1 MSAAHINSRFCRRLF
16 IPLEFAKVSIIY
28 TVKRRQLSGQYTLT
42 TIYQAFCLSTCP
54 AGCFY
59 FLQKVHPQ
67 CFVSRYI
74 LHAYKSKRETSY
86 HDEGRVVSFIFSPF
100 SVILSAALTPSA
112 WESLPY
118 KTSEPVA
125 ANLCAWG
132 SLPKWMFFTHY
143 GEGSHHFLHV
153 FLRFCGP
160 YFSLIGNVLHWWGWF
175 SVQVWPSASQVFP
188 VSFSTHNPEDIN
200 WSILELFFFSS
211 FMYINHVYKRLIFE
225 FWQ

>member
-1 MSAAHINSRFCRRLF
+1 MGNIPWLQYIRLFAFQLVQQAVFIFCRR
-16 IPLEFAKVSIIY
+16 SILNVLSVGIFSMYVHICIY
-28 TVKRRQLSGQYTLT
+28 
-42 TIYQAFCLSTCP
+42 
-54 AGCFY
+54 
-59 FLQKVHPQ
+59 
-67 CFVSRYI
+67 
-74 LHAYKSKRETSY
+74 KRETSY
-86 HDEGRVVSFIFSPF
+86 HEGRVVSFIFSPF

-132 SLPKWMFFTHY
+132 SLSVPKRMFFTHY

-160 YFSLIGNVLHWWGWF
+160 YFSVIGNVLHWWGWF

-211 FMYINHVYKRLIFE
+211 FMYINHVYKRFLNSDNSHYSLLDKHIKTI
-225 FWQ
+225 QSCLA